1 MTTAPLRIIALDNGL
16 TPMLA
21 LKPVSNQNGGNADG
35 ERHGANQL
43 GFHHSPY
50 TSGQSALAPD
60 MVQCK
65 IAFKRAFVR
74 QTVLRLASHG
84 QVRKPQLTL

>member
-1 MTTAPLRIIALDNGL
+1 MTTAPMRIIALDTGL

-21 LKPVSNQNGGNADG
+21 LKPVSDHNSGNTDG

-50 TSGQSALAPD
+50 TSGQSPLAPD

-65 IAFKRAFVR
+65 MAFKRHSVR

-84 QVRKPQLTL
+84 HVRKPQLTL